1 LRMVTPVM
9 AKVRPGDASG
19 LRGVLRVASRLV
31 GRGATRVGDGGMRLA
46 EVVVIAVSTGGPAA
60 LEVMLPMLPVDF
72 AVPLL
77 IVQHMPKI
85 YTEPLAERLG
95 RLCRMPVRAARG
107 GEPLR
112 AGIVWLAPGDEHM
125 EISAGRGAR
134 PNTIRLHR
142 GPALNSCRPSADYLF
157 RSAARVY
164 GNGTLAVVMTGMG
177 ADGVEGSRAVRE
189 AGGTVLAQDKAS
201 SAVWGMPG
209 RVVQGGIANAVVPL
223 QGLAEALMRR
233 VGRLSG
239 AGAGALQRGEGMPG
253 VRGGLL

>member
-1 LRMVTPVM
+1 MRMVTPVM

-112 AGIVWLAPGDEHM
+112 AGIVGWRRGMSIWRSRRDGERGQ
-125 EISAGRGAR
+125 IRFVCTGGRR
-134 PNTIRLHR
+134 
-142 GPALNSCRPSADYLF
+142 
-157 RSAARVY
+157 
-164 GNGTLAVVMTGMG
+164 
-177 ADGVEGSRAVRE
+177 
-189 AGGTVLAQDKAS
+189 
-201 SAVWGMPG
+201 
-209 RVVQGGIANAVVPL
+209 
-223 QGLAEALMRR
+223 
-233 VGRLSG
+233 
-239 AGAGALQRGEGMPG
+239 
-253 VRGGLL
+253 

>member
-1 LRMVTPVM
+1 MTGE
-9 AKVRPGDASG
+9 VRPRDASG
-19 LRGVLRVASRLV
+19 LRGVLRVASRIAEREAV
-31 GRGATRVGDGGMRLA
+31 RVSGGGDVRRA
-46 EVVVIAVSTGGPAA
+46 EVVVVAVSTGGPAA

-72 AVPLL
+72 AVPLM

-85 YTEPLAERLG
+85 YTEAMAERLG
-95 RLCRMPVRAARG
+95 RLCLMPVKQARG

-134 PNTIRLHR
+134 PNTIRLHQ

-164 GNGTLAVVMTGMG
+164 GEGALALVMTGMG
-177 ADGVEGSRAVRE
+177 SDGFEGSLAVRE
-189 AGGTVLAQDKAS
+189 AGGTVLAQDQAS

-209 RVVQGGIANAVVPL
+209 RVVQSGVARAAIPLAGLADALMQRVRREPGIARAVQDGEDS
-223 QGLAEALMRR
+223 QGVLR
-233 VGRLSG
+233 
-239 AGAGALQRGEGMPG
+239 
-253 VRGGLL
+253 GLL